1 MSSISSTSTSNKKP
15 QVSHP
20 SDTTTTTNSQSTS
33 KWLLA
38 HQDTLACLY
47 TFSSCITFADLQGD
61 GDYKL
66 IIADLGTVLNAMK
79 LNVYR
84 GTFLQAQLTLV
95 DIPAGILAFHMDTL
109 DPQVPAIAVAS
120 GAYLYIYKNLK
131 PFYKFAL
138 PELPVNE
145 TENDAWMQI
154 KEEKI
159 DCLSLKQTLE
169 TLRLEIGEVG
179 LTPRSQKFLSLS
191 NAQEMEAFVSSQENQ
206 TLRRL
211 QIITCVASI
220 KKTVD
225 DEKAISCFIL
235 GTENK
240 DIFIIEPD
248 AFTVLCSVK
257 LPSVPV
263 FIEVNGLFDVEYR
276 LIVTC
281 RDAHIY
287 TIKRGF
293 KTGRLCVQLNSQP
306 VGLLRIN
313 NNIIVGCMDCSLS
326 AYTPKGNCIWTVKQ
340 PAQITALAALDIDI
354 LGVRLIA
361 VALENQQIHIYNDKN
376 KVDVIEIEDV
386 VTSIKFG
393 RYGRED
399 NTLVMVTRKGWLVIK
414 ILKRTAKFFTKDTNA
429 EAVFQVAYAGKLNIP
444 KKTKLF
450 VDETMRERE
459 ESISQLT
466 INPSL
471 MNCFFLDIHR
481 TFQQDLYRLRLTT
494 TRAFVKAIT
503 ASLNPISANIAD
515 PLKLSA
521 QIHGLGPTF
530 RLILELQNTSVDQ
543 PSLNLFL
550 TFQCDVRIYKIDR
563 NYIPVPFLSPGF
575 IYTFATKV
583 ECVSEL
589 NVNDVIKVFVVRE
602 EEVTP
607 LITAVINMPAS
618 EAPV

>member
-1 MSSISSTSTSNKKP
+1 TSAVSKKSRSQSI
-15 QVSHP
+15 
-20 SDTTTTTNSQSTS
+20 DTTATGANVSTQLS

-38 HQDTLACLY
+38 HQDTLASIY
-47 TFSSCITFADLQGD
+47 TFSSCIAFADLHGD
-61 GDYKL
+61 GENKL
-66 IIADLGTVLNAMK
+66 IIADLGTGSTQMK
-79 LNVYR
+79 LNVYK
-84 GTFLQAQLTLV
+84 GTFLLSQLTLV
-95 DIPAGILAFHMDTL
+95 DVPAGILTFHMDTL

-138 PELPVNE
+138 PDLPVNE
-145 TENDAWMQI
+145 TEYEAWTLA
-154 KEEKI
+154 KDEKI
-159 DCLSLKQTLE
+159 DFIALKEALE
-169 TLRLEIGEVG
+169 TLQYQIGEAG
-179 LTPRSQKFLSLS
+179 LTTRSQRFLSLNS
-191 NAQEMEAFVSSQENQ
+191 NQEIEAFVNAHKN
-206 TLRRL
+206 TALRRQ
-211 QIITCVASI
+211 QIITCVSSI

-225 DEKAISCFIL
+225 EEKAISCFIL

-248 AFTVLCSVK
+248 AFTILSSVK

-276 LIVTC
+276 LIVSC

-313 NNIIVGCMDCSLS
+313 NNIIVGCMDSSLS
-326 AYTPKGNCIWTVKQ
+326 AYTPKGSCIWTVKQ
-340 PAQITALAALDIDI
+340 PTNITALEKLDIEI
-354 LGVRLIA
+354 LGVCLVA
-361 VALENQQIHIYNDKN
+361 VALENGQIYLYNDKN
-376 KVDVIEIEDV
+376 KVDMIEMEDV
-386 VTSIKFG
+386 VTSMKFG

-399 NTLVMVTRKGWLVIK
+399 NTLVMVTRKGWLMIK

-429 EAVFQVAYAGKLNIP
+429 ETVFQLAAGGKLNIP

-450 VDETMRERE
+450 VDQTMRERE
-459 ESISQLT
+459 ESI
-466 INPSL
+466 N
-471 MNCFFLDIHR
+471 IHR

-494 TRAFVKAIT
+494 SRTYVKAIT
-503 ASLNPISANIAD
+503 ASLNPISANIVD

-521 QIHGLGPTF
+521 QIHGLGPVF

-543 PSLNLFL
+543 PSINLFL
-550 TFQCDVRIYKIDR
+550 TFQCDIRIYKIDR

-575 IYTFATKV
+575 IYTFATRV

-589 NVNDVIKVFVVRE
+589 NVNDVIKVLVVRE
-602 EEVTP
+602 GEFSP